1 MSIQLPDLLFVAGV
15 VCALTGAWL
24 HGLDT
29 GLMGTGVVLSMAS
42 VIWRR
47 IEFASK
53 RRNRH

>member
-47 IEFASK
+47 IEIASK